1 MISTKMIQEGLLPSC
16 VINLVM
22 RIYTVMKIFVSI
34 TYYVLLPSATII
46 LQMGLDITHCFLPTL
61 YAVKDH
67 NNYIKIIDFNQ
78 YSTNMCLPS
87 QLKEI
92 RIRK

>member
-1 MISTKMIQEGLLPSC
+1 MMKYELKM
-16 VINLVM
+16 
-22 RIYTVMKIFVSI
+22 RIFVSI

-46 LQMGLDITHCFLPTL
+46 LQMDLDITHCFLPTL

-67 NNYIKIIDFNQ
+67 NNHIKIIDFNQ
-78 YSTNMCLPS
+78 YSTNMRLPS
-87 QLKEI
+87 QLQEI

>member
-1 MISTKMIQEGLLPSC
+1 MPSC

-46 LQMGLDITHCFLPTL
+46 LQMDLDITYCYLPTL

-67 NNYIKIIDFNQ
+67 NNHIKIIDFNQ

-87 QLKEI
+87 QLQEI
-92 RIRK
+92 RISK